1 MTPIERLKIV
11 AELHDLFSDE
21 QAQFWL
27 TTPNRLI
34 DGRIPAESNFDEVM
48 KLLEIVKATL
58 DPSQRH

>member
-1 MTPIERLKIV
+1 MRPSERLKVV
-11 AELHDLFSDE
+11 AQLHELFTDE
-21 QAQFWL
+21 HAQFWL

-48 KLLEIVKATL
+48 NLLEMVKAML